1 VVPPN
6 LLWLHEI
13 TLDIHSN
20 KNLAEIN
27 IGIILILSMNL
38 GSELMSFF
46 FSFYLKFPTYEH
58 SSNLYLFGSYLT
70 LFINLLLS
78 FSVKEIKTHFIGFV
92 SISF

>member
-1 VVPPN
+1 MVPPN

-46 FSFYLKFPTYEH
+46 F
-58 SSNLYLFGSYLT
+58 
-70 LFINLLLS
+70 LS
-78 FSVKEIKTHFIGFV
+78 I
-92 SISF
+92 